1 MNGITLL
8 FFAILAAAGAF
19 VTVAALAQPSA
30 EPEVAT
36 DLQPAGFVIHSGRPQ
51 PAGLRDRVDRSFKG
65 IIERSNQRRLKR
77 SGLTLDE
84 HLARADLKLR
94 ASEFVLIQ
102 IAFLVAFTLLGLV
115 RYGFGPQFIVAGVGG
130 YLVPMRFVRYRQR
143 KRLNTFNRQLPDTL
157 SLLANGLKAGFSLP
171 QALDSVGQNTQA
183 PLSEELGRVVR
194 EMNIGV
200 SLEQA
205 LHNLLKRV
213 PSDDLDLIVTAV
225 LIHNSVGGN
234 LARVLDSISYTI
246 RQRVQ
251 VKAQTMSLTAQARA
265 SGWIITLLPVVVA
278 GLLYVIAPDYFRV
291 MTTDRLGLVL
301 LGFAGLM
308 IAAGNFIIRRI
319 VNIKV

>member
-1 MNGITLL
+1 LSGIALL

-19 VTVAALAQPSA
+19 VTVAALLQPAA
-30 EPEVAT
+30 EAEAVT
-36 DLQPAGFVIHSGRPQ
+36 DLQPAGFVIRTRPQ
-51 PAGLRDRVDRSFKG
+51 PAGFRDRIDRSFKG
-65 IIERSNQRRLKR
+65 VIEHSNQRRLKKT
-77 SGLTLDE
+77 GLTLDE

-102 IAFLVAFTLLGLV
+102 LGFLVGFALLGLL
-115 RYGFGPQFIVAGVGG
+115 RYGFGPQFIVAAVGG
-130 YLVPMRFVRYRQR
+130 YLIPMRFVRYRQR
-143 KRLNTFNRQLPDTL
+143 KRLNTFNRQLPETL

-171 QALDSVGQNTQA
+171 QALDSVAQNTQP

-205 LHNLLKRV
+205 LHNLLRRV
-213 PSDDLDLIVTAV
+213 PSDDLDLIATAI

-234 LARVLDSISYTI
+234 LARVLDSISHTI

-251 VKAQTMSLTAQARA
+251 VKAQTMALTAQARA
-265 SGWIITLLPVVVA
+265 SGWVITLLPVVVA
-278 GLLYVIAPDYFRV
+278 GLLYLIAPDYFRV
-291 MTTDRLGLVL
+291 MTTEQLGLVL
-301 LGFAGLM
+301 LGIAGVM
-308 IAAGNFIIRRI
+308 IFLGNLLIRRI

>member
-1 MNGITLL
+1 MSGIALL

-19 VTVAALAQPSA
+19 VTVAALAQPA
-30 EPEVAT
+30 TEPEAVT
-36 DLQPAGFVIHSGRPQ
+36 DLQPAGFVIRSRPQ
-51 PAGLRDRVDRSFKG
+51 PSGLRDRIDRSFKG
-65 IIERSNQRRLKR
+65 VIERSNQRRLKK

-102 IAFLVAFTLLGLV
+102 LAFLVGFGLLGLL
-115 RYGFGPQFIVAGVGG
+115 RYGFGPQFIVAAVGG

-143 KRLNTFNRQLPDTL
+143 KRLNTFNRQLPETM

-171 QALDSVGQNTQA
+171 QALDSVAQNTQP

-205 LHNLLKRV
+205 LHNLLRRV
-213 PSDDLDLIVTAV
+213 PSDDLDLIVTAI

-234 LARVLDSISYTI
+234 LARVLDSISHTI

-251 VKAQTMSLTAQARA
+251 VKAQTMALTAQARA
-265 SGWIITLLPVVVA
+265 SGWVITLLPVVVA
-278 GLLYVIAPDYFRV
+278 GLLYLIAPDYFRV
-291 MTTDRLGLVL
+291 MTTEQLGLAL
-301 LGFAGLM
+301 LGVAGVM
-308 IAAGNFIIRRI
+308 IFLGNFLIRRI